1 MGVRRRGLSVEMLV
15 RLVSE
20 NPARL
25 MGLYPRKGVIRIG
38 SDADLTILDP
48 SARWTLA
55 PEMLLHKNKHS
66 PYMGMEFEGCV
77 TATLVRGAVV
87 FDGRGITADPGSG
100 RLLRGS
106 F

>member
-1 MGVRRRGLSVEMLV
+1 MWGGAQGVQTMLPALFTHGVRRRGLSVEMLV

-48 SARWTLA
+48 SERWTLA
-55 PEMLLHKNKHS
+55 PKMLLHKNKHL
-66 PYMGMEFEGCV
+66 F
-77 TATLVRGAVV
+77 AVMN
-87 FDGRGITADPGSG
+87 
-100 RLLRGS
+100 
-106 F
+106 

>member
-1 MGVRRRGLSVEMLV
+1 
-15 RLVSE
+15 
-20 NPARL
+20 
-25 MGLYPRKGVIRIG
+25 
-38 SDADLTILDP
+38 
-48 SARWTLA
+48 
-55 PEMLLHKNKHS
+55 
-66 PYMGMEFEGCV
+66 MGMEFEGRV